1 MARQRSPAR
10 DEAFEIY
17 KKHEGNITNRE
28 IASILNEDEKKIA
41 VWKQRDKWDNNSN
54 VVQQKNKCC
63 TTNKN
68 TSKKTK
74 KKSSKESIANEIKEV
89 LENTELNDKQ
99 RLFCV
104 IYAKRMNA
112 TKAYQ
117 QAYHCSYET
126 AMVAG
131 PRLLGN
137 VRIKEQVDILTALQL
152 NKEFLSRGVIQ
163 KYIDIAFSDITDYVQ
178 FGQDYYVVK
187 DKEGHPMLDDEGNVI
202 TKPYNYVRLGE
213 SNQVDG
219 TLISEISEGKDGV
232 KIKLVDKMKALDFLT
247 KHCNLLSD
255 EEKTMLDIEKRKLE
269 NRKLSAEI
277 SKINGPTDDEVQDDG
292 FIEALEGKAQEDWID
307 DKEET

>member
-1 MARQRSPAR
+1 MARERSPNR
-10 DEAFEIY
+10 DKAFEIY
-17 KKHEGNITNRE
+17 KEHKGNITNRE
-28 IASILNEDEKKIA
+28 IANILNEDEKKIA

-54 VVQQKNKCC
+54 VVQQINKCC

-74 KKSSKESIANEIKEV
+74 KKSNQEPIADEIKEV

-112 TKAYQ
+112 TKAYK

-126 AMVAG
+126 AMVNG
-131 PRLLGN
+131 CNLLRN
-137 VRIKEQVDILTALQL
+137 PKIKEQVDRLTALEL

-163 KYIDIAFSDITDYVQ
+163 KYIDIAFADITDYVQ

-232 KIKLVDKMKALDFLT
+232 KIKLADKMKALDFLT

-255 EEKTMLDIEKRKLE
+255 EEKIKLDIENKKLQ
-269 NRKLSAEI
+269 NAKLGVEI
-277 SKINGPTDDEVQDDG
+277 ERLKGNKNTNKEVVQIVDD
-292 FIEALEGKAQEDWID
+292 ID
-307 DKEET
+307 D